1 MTPEELL
8 ALLEAL
14 AAADEGE
21 VRKAH
26 EQLGSEIAE
35 LRANAKTLEDAAKL
49 KELRETQEKLHAEL
63 QRRVDEAEAVAKAL
77 EDTAEPLTPPAPK
90 ASDTPPPDGDEGDDG
105 DTDGDGD
112 VDENDRTEADDKEKV
127 PVSASAKAKTR
138 GDQAPDEKKTEG
150 KQPRPFVWAAAPGQG
165 VIDHGSALDKV
176 TLARLFD
183 DARSKAMEHQGTYVV
198 ASVPSYEELGE
209 NVVNVRD
216 GVVRCDELVKGAQA
230 KWAKERGLSYEPDR
244 VTAAIC
250 EPFEVIRQL
259 APFQGVTDT
268 PFADIFPQT
277 PMSRLGLRLT
287 KRNWGLSDMDAGFAM
302 PFTGQDSVDEA
313 VPSTWKPC
321 ITIPCPT
328 TFDITAEELTAC
340 FKVRDDTLMS
350 SPETVEDFQELL
362 FIQRARR
369 REQYLLAKFDA
380 HADTINS
387 QYVEGVLNPTGVDVL
402 PKVAEAVAT
411 WLAHARYPNR
421 IDLDTYTL
429 VMPPN
434 LDLVLRLGQIKRAFG
449 DTEMTRADVETY
461 IRNLTGVGNIVWLRD
476 NRNGGVGSQPQPLT
490 QAAAADGNPEAVLA
504 DGVLDALNAAYR
516 IRLVAPGDAIYAVV
530 GSMQTGLETDPQ
542 LLRQNMSQWFLKEW
556 VGFGKNGANPWG
568 TFDFTCL
575 LPTGASVGFM
585 TPVSCNAAS

>member
-1 MTPEELL
+1 MTPEELA
-8 ALLEAL
+8 ALLDSL
-14 AAADEGE
+14 TTADEGS
-21 VRKAH
+21 VRQAH
-26 EQLGSEIAE
+26 ESLGSQIAE
-35 LRANAKTLEDAAKL
+35 LRANAKTLEDATKL
-49 KELRETQEKLHAEL
+49 RELRATQATLHAEL

-77 EDTAEPLTPPAPK
+77 EETAEELKAPEPT
-90 ASDTPPPDGDEGDDG
+90 ATDVEPDPDANPSGDPDFKEDEGG
-105 DTDGDGD
+105 EPA
-112 VDENDRTEADDKEKV
+112 DEDADARV
-127 PVSASAKAKTR
+127 PVSAAAKAKAR
-138 GDQAPDEKKTEG
+138 EAQTEETKDAG
-150 KQPRPFVWAAAPGQG
+150 EAGRTPLPFVWAAAPGQG
-165 VIDHGSALDKV
+165 VVNHGTPLDKAS
-176 TLARLFD
+176 LARIFD
-183 DARSKAMEHQGTYVV
+183 DARHKAMESPGTYVV

-209 NVVNVRD
+209 TVVSARD
-216 GVVRCDELVKGAQA
+216 GVARCDEIVKGVQA
-230 KWAKERGLSYEPDR
+230 KWAADRGLQHEPSR

-268 PFADIFPQT
+268 PFADVFPQT
-277 PMSRLGLRLT
+277 PMARLGLRLT

-350 SPETVEDFQELL
+350 SPETVDDFQELL

-380 HADTINS
+380 HADTIN
-387 QYVEGVLNPTGVDVL
+387 QTYEEALFPTGVDVL
-402 PKVAEAVAT
+402 PKIAEAIAT

-421 IDLDTYTL
+421 INLDTYTL
-429 VMPPN
+429 VLPPN

-449 DTEMTRADVETY
+449 DNEMSVGEVETY
-461 IRNLTGVGNIVWLRD
+461 IKTLTGVGNIVWLRD
-476 NRNGGVGSQPQPLT
+476 NRNGAVGTQPQPLI

-504 DGVLDALNAAYR
+504 DGVMDPLNVNYR

-542 LLRQNMSQWFLKEW
+542 LLRQNLSQWFLKEW

-568 TFDFTCL
+568 TIDFRCL
-575 LPTGASVGFM
+575 LPNGASVGFM
-585 TPVSCNAAS
+585 TPVSCPAAS

>member
-1 MTPEELL
+1 MTPEELA
-8 ALLEAL
+8 ALLDSLSDEGAIRQAHEAL
-14 AAADEGE
+14 
-21 VRKAH
+21 
-26 EQLGSEIAE
+26 GSQIAE
-35 LRANAKTLEDAAKL
+35 LRANAKTLDDATKLRELRAAQAKL
-49 KELRETQEKLHAEL
+49 HTELE
-63 QRRVDEAEAVAKAL
+63 RRVEEAEAIAQAL
-77 EDTAEPLTPPAPK
+77 EETKDDLTPPTPK
-90 ASDTPPPDGDEGDDG
+90 ASDAPPATEDPDG

-112 VDENDRTEADDKEKV
+112 VDEDDVTEPDDKEKV
-127 PVSASAKAKTR
+127 LVTAAAKSKARTDQPVA
-138 GDQAPDEKKTEG
+138 EKETADTG
-150 KQPRPFVWAAAPGQG
+150 RQPLPFVWAAAPGQS
-165 VIDHGSALDKV
+165 VVNHGTALDK
-176 TLARLFD
+176 TSLARLFE
-183 DARSKAMEHQGTYVV
+183 DARSKCMENPGTYVV

-209 NVVNVRD
+209 NVVSIRD
-216 GVVRCDELVKGAQA
+216 GVVRCDELVKAAQA
-230 KWAKERGLSYEPDR
+230 KWAKEHNLAYEPDR

-277 PMSRLGLRLT
+277 PMARLGLRLT

-350 SPETVEDFQELL
+350 SPETVDDFQELL
-362 FIQRARR
+362 FVQRARR

-380 HADTINS
+380 HADTIN
-387 QYVEGVLNPTGVDVL
+387 QTYEEALFPTGVDVL
-402 PKVAEAVAT
+402 PKLAEAIAT

-421 IDLDTYTL
+421 INLDTYTL
-429 VMPPN
+429 VLPPN

-449 DTEMTRADVETY
+449 DNEMTVAEAEAY
-461 IRNLTGVGNIVWLRD
+461 IRNLTGVGNVVWLRD
-476 NRNGGVGSQPQPLT
+476 NRNGGVGSQPQPLI

-504 DGVLDALNAAYR
+504 DGVMDPLNVNYR
-516 IRLVAPGDAIYAVV
+516 VRLVAPGDAIYAVV

-568 TFDFTCL
+568 TIDFRCL
-575 LPTGASVGFM
+575 LPNGASVGFM
-585 TPVSCNAAS
+585 TPVSCPAAS